1 MKIAKDGIR
10 SIVKVGYD
18 GRVHKTFR
26 GTEKEERF
34 RNEVRVLKVL
44 EARGCENVPRL
55 LDSDPATLTIITSNC
70 GAPALN
76 SISDA
81 KAAEIFETLERE
93 FGVIHDDPFPRNIT
107 YNNRTGEFCVI
118 DFELAQVKEDP
129 KHVCDDEEAHRILQ
143 WCGISCE
150 GSRRAGNQ
158 DALSVFSSEKGW
170 VNSADLCGEQSID
183 DNGLIFAV
191 SDGMGGPS
199 AGDVASALVVRELRR
214 FLPAMMG
221 DFHGTGDPETLLEA
235 AVKSLHDYVTRVG
248 NRDQKLTGMG
258 ATVVCGLF
266 YLTRVYFAHVGDSRF
281 YKFRNGELKQLTFDH
296 TYVGAQ
302 FRSGKLNEREARNH
316 PRKNVLQQAIGG
328 GCQFLSPQV
337 SSTSIQEGDWFLICS
352 DGVTDGLWN
361 KNIAE
366 CFSDAD
372 RKGEKA
378 AEVAERMINWATD
391 EAGGDDTTLFVVHA
405 LPRKVELEKGSG
417 VRPERRA
424 DFRKARARGARRC
437 ARSPPTGHDGFP
449 EGSRDPRFY

>member
-26 GTEKEERF
+26 GTDREARF
-34 RNEVRVLKVL
+34 QNEVRVLKVL

-55 LDSDPATLTIITSNC
+55 LDSDPETLTIITTNC
-70 GAPALN
+70 GAPAES
-76 SISDA
+76 SISEA
-81 KAAEIFETLERE
+81 KAAELFEALEKE

-107 YNNRTGEFCVI
+107 YNARQGIFCII
-118 DFELAQVKEDP
+118 DFELAQIKEDP
-129 KHVCDDEEAHRILQ
+129 KHVCDEEEAHRTLQ
-143 WCGISCE
+143 WCGLSCD
-150 GSRRAGNQ
+150 GSRKPGNQ

-170 VNSADLCGEQSID
+170 ANSIELCGEHSID
-183 DNGLIFAV
+183 DNGIIFAV
-191 SDGMGGPS
+191 SDGMGGPA
-199 AGDVASALVVRELRR
+199 AGEVASSLVVRELRR

-221 DFHGTGDPETLLEA
+221 DFHGTADPEALLEA

-248 NRDQKLTGMG
+248 NRDPKLTGMG

-266 YLTRVYFAHVGDSRF
+266 YRARVYFAHVGDSRF
-281 YKFRNGELKQLTFDH
+281 YKFRNGELRQLTFDH
-296 TYVGAQ
+296 TYVGSQ
-302 FRSGKLNEREARNH
+302 FRSGKLNEREARSH

-366 CFSDAD
+366 CFADAD
-372 RKGEKA
+372 AGGQS
-378 AEVAERMINWATD
+378 AEAVATRILDWATE
-391 EAGGDDTTLFVVHA
+391 EAGGDDTTLFVVRA
-405 LPRKVELEKGSG
+405 LK
-417 VRPERRA
+417 
-424 DFRKARARGARRC
+424 RGAKE
-437 ARSPPTGHDGFP
+437 AQV
-449 EGSRDPRFY
+449 